1 MYKKIVLSASV
12 VSALAF
18 MSGCSTTMAHHGDA
32 AAPAAMPANTGL
44 ATTGNFAGADDVP
57 PQAKAGECYA
67 RAYVPATYRD
77 ESQQV
82 LMKAASEKVDVV
94 PAKFED
100 GEERVLL
107 KAASKRLEII
117 PATYETVEE
126 RVLVR
131 PASKRIEQVAAEYET
146 ASEQVLVKPAT
157 QVWKKGAAIPGATTK
172 VDDSGEVLCL
182 VDIPAEYK
190 TVSKQ
195 VVKKPATSRDVD
207 VPAEYTTVK
216 KQVVKT
222 PAATREVDVPAEF
235 GAVKVTKLVTPAKE
249 TRTTIPAEYQN
260 VTRQVK
266 TSEARSEWRQILC
279 STNSTPQKITDIQTS
294 LKAAGFNPG
303 RTDGVVNDE
312 TLKAVRA
319 YQTSKNLPVDNG
331 SYINMATVKALATR

>member
-1 MYKKIVLSASV
+1 MLKTIALCAAI
-12 VSALAF
+12 VSALAV
-18 MSGCSTTMAHHGDA
+18 MSGCETMAHPGHA
-32 AAPAAMPANTGL
+32 TAPAASTASTGL
-44 ATTGNFAGADDVP
+44 ATTGNWAGTDDVP

-77 ESQQV
+77 ETQQV
-82 LMKAASEKVDVV
+82 LMKAASEKVDVA

-131 PASKRIEQVAAEYET
+131 PVSKRIEQVAAEYET
-146 ASEQVLVKPAT
+146 MNEQVLVKPAT
-157 QVWKKGAAIPGATTK
+157 QAWKKGAATPGATTK
-172 VDDSGEVLCL
+172 VDDSGDVLCL

-195 VVKKPATSRDVD
+195 VVKKPATSREVD

-222 PAATREVDVPAEF
+222 PAATREVDVPAEY
-235 GAVKVTKLVTPAKE
+235 GTVKVTKLVMPAKE
-249 TRTTIPAEYQN
+249 TRTAIPAEYQT

-279 STNSTPQKITDIQTS
+279 STNSTPQKISEIQNS
-294 LKAAGFNPG
+294 LKIAGFNPG
-303 RTDGVVNDE
+303 RTDGTVTDE
-312 TLKAVRA
+312 TLKAVRS

-331 SYINMATVKALATR
+331 SYINMATVKALAGR